1 MYLALLGLQDHLD
14 LQGLVEYQDH
24 QEHLVLMALVVLEV
38 LLVIPDLV
46 GVMVFLGQHQVLC
59 Q

>member
-24 QEHLVLMALVVLEV
+24 QEHLVLMVLVVLEV